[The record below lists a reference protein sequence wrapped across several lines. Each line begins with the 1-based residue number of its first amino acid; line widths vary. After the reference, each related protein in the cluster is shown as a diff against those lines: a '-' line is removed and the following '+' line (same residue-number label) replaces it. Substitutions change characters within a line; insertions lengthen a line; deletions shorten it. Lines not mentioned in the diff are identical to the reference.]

1 MDSISTYEGLTLKQ
15 LVRETGA
22 PPHVVRY
29 LYGLGRLPIQ
39 RQSPGPGYP
48 ILYSNDAILIIK
60 QHLIK
65 SDKHQLTNT
74 DANESE

>member
-1 MDSISTYEGLTLKQ
+1 MDSINIVDGLTLKD

-29 LYGLGRLPIQ
+29 LHGLGRLPIQ

-65 SDKHQLTNT
+65 SDKHQLTDTN
-74 DANESE
+74 ANKSG